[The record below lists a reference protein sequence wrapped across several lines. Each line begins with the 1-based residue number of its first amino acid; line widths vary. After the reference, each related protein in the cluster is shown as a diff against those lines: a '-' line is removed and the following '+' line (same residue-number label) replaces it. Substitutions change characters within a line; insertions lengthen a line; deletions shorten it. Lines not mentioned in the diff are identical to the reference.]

1 MTQGSGRNPR
11 VPALVDLNAVEALAS
26 RYGVSEAL
34 VMRIISLI
42 LPKPELALE
51 DPDVIRLLGILGEP
65 EAVFNEVM
73 QMLIL
78 KAHESMQV

>member
-26 RYGVSEAL
+26 RYGVSEAF

-51 DPDVIRLLGILGEP
+51 DPDVIRLLTLLGEP
-65 EAVFNEVM
+65 KVVYNE
-73 QMLIL
+73 LASALGIGSL
-78 KAHESMQV
+78 G